1 MKRPNTIE
9 AYIYLVQSALDD
21 VIDLKM
27 SAEYDMEDMG
37 EVVSFVGDLE
47 SEVNKLLSEL
57 KSGNYKFADEDL
69 SLMSIVNAQNEFM
82 LPFKS
87 LFRRINDTH
96 RKGLE
101 SI

>member
-1 MKRPNTIE
+1 MKRPNTME

-37 EVVSFVGDLE
+37 DALSFVTVLE
-47 SEVNKLLSEL
+47 NDVRKLLDDLNST
-57 KSGNYKFADEDL
+57 NYKFIDEDL
-69 SLMSIVNAQNEFM
+69 AFMTIVYAQNDLI

-87 LFRRINDTH
+87 LFFRINDTH

-101 SI
+101 QI